1 MFEGL
6 VSRCFVRGIFLIVI
20 NAETQICSCHCP
32 APKTPGPK
40 PRKVFIGPRNV
51 QRSQKTTP
59 ANPHNPRGKNANNKQ
74 RTNTPDKKKGERKP
88 VRKKLF
94 PALGFHPCPMV
105 WSGVAGS
112 PSPSGM
118 VWNVRL
124 PLRYGLYFQALPL
137 PEWYGLDCQALMAP
151 HSLNGMVCVGRLS
164 DSNWYGLDCQSQPFT
179 IPHASEEQGGKE

>member
-20 NAETQICSCHCP
+20 NAETQICSCHCL

-118 VWNVRL
+118 VWKCEPL
-124 PLRYGLYFQALPL
+124 PLVWSVFSGSPSFPMVWFGLSGSHGSPL
-137 PEWYGLDCQALMAP
+137 PQWYGLHWQAFRFQLVWFTVPALHNP
-151 HSLNGMVCVGRLS
+151 PRLRRAG
-164 DSNWYGLDCQSQPFT
+164 W
-179 IPHASEEQGGKE
+179 